1 MNQKW
6 EIAKISDRINKLREM
21 DKFKLFNIGR

>member
-6 EIAKISDRINKLREM
+6 EIAKGSDRINKLREM
-21 DKFKLFNIGR
+21 DQFKLLNIGR